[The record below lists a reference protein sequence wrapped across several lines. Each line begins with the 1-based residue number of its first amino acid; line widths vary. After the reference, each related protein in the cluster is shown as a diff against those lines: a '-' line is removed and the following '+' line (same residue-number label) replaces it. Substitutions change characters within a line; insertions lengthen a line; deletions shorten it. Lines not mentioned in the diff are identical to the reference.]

1 MTTATVNY
9 SIPENVKR
17 EFNKTFA
24 HENKSH
30 LIAGLMTQAIEER
43 KLQVQRKKAVHKLLA
58 IREELP
64 KQSAKKLLE
73 LRRKGRK

>member
-9 SIPENVKR
+9 SVPENIKD

-30 LIAGLMTQAIEER
+30 IIAGLMSQAIEER
-43 KLQVQRKKAVHKLLA
+43 KLQAQRKKAIHKLLA
-58 IREELP
+58 IRKELP
-64 KQSAKKLLE
+64 KQSSKKLLE
-73 LRRKGRK
+73 IRLKGRK